1 MNQNRPPPPTVM
13 VRPNARPNPGP
24 QPWFG
29 RETIIR
35 NVRRL
40 IWLYFVLLICEGA
53 LRKWVVPQFSDP
65 LLIIRDPVVILIYM
79 LAVRARIF
87 PRSNFI
93 YTLVIITV
101 LSWAAGLLVLLPF
114 LPAKTAI
121 LVTGFGF
128 RSNFLHL
135 PLIFVIPAVFNIKD
149 VKRMGWWMILG
160 MIPMALLMAYQFH
173 AAPDSFINRTVGLGE
188 EQQIHTGGGKIRPPG
203 TFSFISGAIFYLTI
217 TTAFLLHAVL
227 TRLQYKSWVLLASG
241 AGLIVGVAVS
251 GSRGAVISV
260 GLVVVAL
267 AFILV
272 IRPDSVPKFGRI
284 FLLVLILGW
293 ALSHVP
299 ILRQGVGIISDR
311 FTESAQEAETSIA
324 GGLFS
329 RVFEGYFEGFKVID
343 RVPLFGW
350 GLGIGTNGGARFL
363 VGRAGFLLAENENSR
378 ILLESGSFLGL
389 AFILWRLALTAR
401 IFYLAFLQLRL
412 GRILP
417 ILLFSSGF
425 FALLNGPLGQPT
437 NVGFAVLLMGLCL
450 AAANP
455 ESDAD
460 ILASAESAARLKPT
474 MPAKLPGRSVYAA
487 RLHETSGAR
496 DHTNDSVDR

>member
-1 MNQNRPPPPTVM
+1 MDQNRSQTLT
-13 VRPNARPNPGP
+13 ARPRPTPRSVPGP
-24 QPWFG
+24 QDWFG
-29 RETIIR
+29 RETIIK

-40 IWLYFVLLICEGA
+40 IWLYFALLICEGA
-53 LRKWVVPQFSDP
+53 LRKWVVPQLSDP
-65 LLIIRDPVVILIYM
+65 LLIIRDPIVILIYL
-79 LAVRARIF
+79 LAIRARVF

-93 YTLVIITV
+93 YSLAIITAI
-101 LSWAAGLLVLLPF
+101 SWVSGILVLLPY
-114 LPAKTAI
+114 LSIKYAV

-135 PLIFVIPAVFNIKD
+135 PLIFVIPAVFTIKD

-160 MIPMALLMAYQFH
+160 MIPMAVLMAYQFH

-227 TRLQYKSWVLLASG
+227 TRLRYKSWILLVSG

-260 GLVVVAL
+260 GLVVATL

-284 FLLVLILGW
+284 LLLVLVMGW

-324 GGLFS
+324 GGLLS
-329 RVFEGYFEGFKVID
+329 RVFEGYFEGFEVID
-343 RVPLFGW
+343 RVPLFGY
-350 GLGIGTNGGARFL
+350 GLGIGTNGGAHFL
-363 VGRAGFLLAENENSR
+363 SGRAGFLLAENENSR
-378 ILLESGSFLGL
+378 VLLESGSVLGL
-389 AFILWRLALTAR
+389 AFIMWRLALTAR

-425 FALLNGPLGQPT
+425 FALLNGPFGQPT

-460 ILASAESAARLKPT
+460 VLASTEPAARLKRT
-474 MPAKLPGRSVYAA
+474 MPAKLRGRSAYAA
-487 RLHETSGAR
+487 RLHETADTR
-496 DHTNDSVDR
+496 DYTNDSADR